1 MRRAP
6 YDRQPVGAM
15 QALAPEHVVYAGTAS
30 KSLAPALRI
39 GWLVLPA
46 QLVAPVGDAQ
56 SLLRAGPSAIEQLAL
71 ADFIASGAYDRHV
84 RRSRLVYRRRRDRL
98 VDAVRRAAPAVAVTG
113 IAAGLHA
120 LLTLPDGCDEERIA
134 ARAADRGLAVS
145 PLGAFMRA
153 PGLRAYGPAL
163 VIGYGTPPEHAYT
176 ACLARLT
183 AVLGDA
189 V

>member
-113 IAAGLHA
+113 IA
-120 LLTLPDGCDEERIA
+120 
-134 ARAADRGLAVS
+134 
-145 PLGAFMRA
+145 
-153 PGLRAYGPAL
+153 
-163 VIGYGTPPEHAYT
+163 
-176 ACLARLT
+176 
-183 AVLGDA
+183 
-189 V
+189 